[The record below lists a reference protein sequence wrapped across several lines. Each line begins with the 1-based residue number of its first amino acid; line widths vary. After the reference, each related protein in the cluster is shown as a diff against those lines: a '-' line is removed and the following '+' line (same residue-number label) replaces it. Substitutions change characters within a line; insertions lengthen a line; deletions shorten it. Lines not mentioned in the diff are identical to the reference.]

1 MASRRSRQTGSNKRS
16 NAPENPGELAYQL
29 QKRLI
34 FTEGEWRLRDPEQF
48 ARYGVG
54 LQGKLLLHEAR
65 KIYCNFSLYQTL
77 LNSPSGP
84 FTIETSRHLARF
96 AEREGFNLVTLSYM
110 LGRWLSDYTLSR
122 LHDTLNVLYIVG
134 DSSTCADTFTNSIL
148 RMFHCVLT
156 AHVNNFDFD
165 QYVPVRDVTKL
176 IYFPPLHH
184 EYPFKNPLVNEMLR
198 GRAFNVSHQGELVEI
213 EEVKCVVRLNK
224 LPRPDQLPTNPK
236 YHLIIQFETAN
247 DDGISFLTSEL
258 VQYLRQIREHEG
270 ERDFDCKN
278 DFGVLCSTAWI
289 DPPCYSCKQKFDH
302 ILSLP
307 E

>member
-1 MASRRSRQTGSNKRS
+1 
-16 NAPENPGELAYQL
+16 
-29 QKRLI
+29 
-34 FTEGEWRLRDPEQF
+34 
-48 ARYGVG
+48 
-54 LQGKLLLHEAR
+54 
-65 KIYCNFSLYQTL
+65 
-77 LNSPSGP
+77 
-84 FTIETSRHLARF
+84 
-96 AEREGFNLVTLSYM
+96 M

-224 LPRPDQLPTNPK
+224 LPRPDQLPHQPK
-236 YHLIIQFETAN
+236 VPPHHPVRN
-247 DDGISFLTSEL
+247 
-258 VQYLRQIREHEG
+258 RQR
-270 ERDFDCKN
+270 RRN
-278 DFGVLCSTAWI
+278 L
-289 DPPCYSCKQKFDH
+289 
-302 ILSLP
+302 LP
-307 E
+307 HQRARAIPEADTRARRGTRF